1 MSANSF
7 VGAWKLIS
15 FDATRENGKVL
26 PVYGKNPIGR
36 LYYDAAGNMSLH
48 LMKAGRANFNTFTK
62 FGATPFETRAA
73 YESYEAYFST
83 YEIDVTNQIINH
95 TVLGSL
101 FPNLTGTVQSRYY
114 KFDGNR
120 LILSTGPI
128 GCVPKEGTFMTL
140 VWERLDP

>member
-1 MSANSF
+1 
-7 VGAWKLIS
+7 
-15 FDATRENGKVL
+15 
-26 PVYGKNPIGR
+26 
-36 LYYDAAGNMSLH
+36 
-48 LMKAGRANFNTFTK
+48 MKAGRANFNTFTK

-83 YEIDVTNQIINH
+83 YGVDVTKQIINH